1 MDLFSE
7 FDLLPNSIDA
17 VSSIL
22 FGRKTKRFLCIQFH
36 LNWKHLSSMY
46 LKQFQT
52 KIFQLTWNEL
62 KSDLH
67 CLSDSNSINS
77 QLILGNMNGT
87 ADGTVNHVKCFPGT
101 IPTGVF
107 LGYHHTQ
114 MNLMSFSLMII
125 YHLLCSP
132 TYVHLCKCLIW
143 CEIKKH

>member
-87 ADGTVNHVKCFPGT
+87 ADNTVKPCEMFSRENTDRGNHR
-101 IPTGVF
+101 IPS
-107 LGYHHTQ
+107 HT
-114 MNLMSFSLMII
+114 
-125 YHLLCSP
+125 
-132 TYVHLCKCLIW
+132 VHK
-143 CEIKKH
+143 